1 MNPERLPKTARTV
14 KLTIRFTS
22 SQLRE
27 IDEYCAENGLTR
39 SHAVRRILK
48 AAYLQRA
55 IGRGRATLFV
65 GEELSRCGRAD
76 FRVLSPWPFG
86 WPPNVRLPANP

>member
-1 MNPERLPKTARTV
+1 MLLRLSCQEECQPLQNQVALKMNPERSPKTARTV

-55 IGRGRATLFV
+55 IGRGRMILRRRGT
-65 GEELSRCGRAD
+65 E
-76 FRVLSPWPFG
+76 
-86 WPPNVRLPANP
+86 